1 MIKSFFVLAIRN
13 FWKNRI
19 FSLINIAGLSIG
31 ISASLVIYLIVHYDL
46 NFDRFEK
53 DRTSIYRVVT
63 NMHFPD
69 ADFKNSGVP
78 GPLPLAVRTSIPS
91 VEASAFFWQQSMKV
105 TIDPD
110 RPAKK
115 TFKHQPEIIF
125 ADSGYFTLLNYQW
138 VAGSPSAALRE
149 PNEVVLTESRAQQY
163 FPGLSPS
170 SVLGKT
176 IVYDDT
182 LPAKVSGV
190 VKDLNE
196 ITDFTFREFIS
207 PETYTTASAPW
218 GDDWGS
224 VSSSAQFFVKLKPG
238 TDTALF
244 NRQLAAVRKQH
255 EKNAYLATDHYL
267 QPLSDVHFN
276 AEFDAFEHRMGH
288 KPTLYGLMA
297 VAVFLLLLGCI
308 NFINL
313 TTSLATQ
320 RAREIGI
327 RKTMGSSRRQLVLQF
342 LAETLL
348 MTVIAAAVSLMLT
361 PWLLHI
367 FSAYIPEGLHFDLLQ
382 QPTLIAFVVS
392 LVLVVSLLAGFYPA
406 LILSGYKPVLVLK
419 NVAFSGTTMTRRA
432 WVRKTLTVSQFVIAQ
447 FFVIATLVV
456 GKQIRYSLNM
466 DLGFKKNAIVYFRLP
481 VNYEKPD
488 GKAAVLA
495 QRLRSL
501 PGIDRLSLA
510 GAPPAYE
517 GSNISTMKTFSRQGK
532 EVETSVEMKY
542 ADTAYCGLYG
552 IRLKAGRNLRPSDT
566 SAEYLVN
573 ETYMKMLGFQ
583 QPSEIIG
590 HMVNQSVPI
599 VGVIAD
605 IHTKSVHSSI
615 NPLAITTRGKL
626 SSFIHLALPTQNGAP
641 ASWKQT
647 LANVGKLFHEVY
659 PDEDFEYQF
668 FDQSLAK
675 FYKKEQD
682 TVQLLNWCTGLT
694 IFISCLGLLGLV
706 IYTTTQRNKE
716 IGVRKVLGASVSHIV
731 TLLTKDF
738 MLLVVLAFLIASP
751 LAWWA
756 MTNWLRDFAYRTE
769 FSWWLFLLAG
779 AMMFVVALVTLS
791 IQTVRAALSNPVKSL
806 KTE

>member
-31 ISASLVIYLIVHYDL
+31 ISASLVIYLIVHYEL

-53 DRTSIYRVVT
+53 DRASIYRVVT
-63 NMHFPD
+63 DMHFPD

-78 GPLPLAVRTSIPS
+78 GPLPLAVRTGISS

-110 RPAKK
+110 RSTKRI
-115 TFKHQPEIIF
+115 FRHQPEIIF
-125 ADSGYFTLLNYQW
+125 ADSGYFKLLNYEW
-138 VAGSPSAALRE
+138 LSGSPSAALRQ
-149 PNEVVLTESRAQQY
+149 PNEVVLTASRAEQY
-163 FPGLSPS
+163 FPGMSAA

-176 IVYDDT
+176 ITYDDSMF
-182 LPAKVSGV
+182 ARVSGV
-190 VKDLNE
+190 VRDLKE
-196 ITDFTFREFIS
+196 ITDFTFKEFIS
-207 PETYTTASAPW
+207 PETFRTGSAPW

-224 VSSSAQFFVKLKPG
+224 VSSSSQFFVKLRPG

-244 NRQLAAVRKQH
+244 NRQLAAIRKQH
-255 EKNAYLATDHYL
+255 EKEAYLATDHFL
-267 QPLSDVHFN
+267 QPLSDIHFN
-276 AEFDAFEHRMGH
+276 AEFDAFDHRLGH

-320 RAREIGI
+320 RAKEIGI
-327 RKTMGSSRRQLVLQF
+327 RKTMGSSRSQLVFQF

-348 MTVIAAAVSLMLT
+348 MTVIAAVVSVILT

-367 FSAYIPEGLHFDLLQ
+367 FSAYIPEGLHLDLLH
-382 QPTLIAFVVS
+382 QPAVIGFIVS
-392 LVLVVSLLAGFYPA
+392 LVLVVSLLAGCYPA
-406 LILSGYKPVLVLK
+406 LILSGYKPILVLK
-419 NVAFSGTTMTRRA
+419 NIAYGGTAMTRRA

-447 FFVIATLVV
+447 FFIIATLVV
-456 GKQIRYSLNM
+456 GKQVRYSLNM
-466 DLGFKKNAIVYFRLP
+466 DLGFKKNAIVYFTLP
-481 VNYEKPD
+481 VNYDKPD

-501 PGIDRLSLA
+501 PGIERLSLA
-510 GAPPAYE
+510 GAPPAYT
-517 GSNISTMKTFSRQGK
+517 GTNISTMKSFSRQGK
-532 EVETSVEMKY
+532 EVETSVEVKY

-566 SAEYLVN
+566 SGEYLVN
-573 ETYMKMLGFQ
+573 ETYMKMLGYQ
-583 QPSEIIG
+583 DPSAIIG
-590 HMVNQSVPI
+590 HLINQQLPI

-615 NPLAITTRGKL
+615 SPLAITTRGKL
-626 SSFIHLALPTQNGAP
+626 SSFIHLALPSHNGA
-641 ASWKQT
+641 ASGWKQT
-647 LANVGKLFHEVY
+647 LATVAKQFHDVY

-706 IYTTTQRNKE
+706 MYTTTQRNKE
-716 IGVRKVLGASVSHIV
+716 IGVRKVLGASVSQIV
-731 TLLTKDF
+731 ALLTKDF
-738 MLLVVLAFLIASP
+738 MLLVILAFIIASP

-756 MTNWLRDFAYRTE
+756 MSDWLRDFAYRTE

-791 IQTVRAALSNPVKSL
+791 IQTV
-806 KTE
+806 